1 MARPA
6 VFIDRDGCLT
16 EEVGYVNHIDRLL
29 LLPHSAAAIRKLN
42 AARVPAVLVTNQ
54 AGAARGYFP
63 FGLID
68 KVHRRLEELLAAE
81 GARLDGIF
89 FSPFVKGASCP
100 PFNFD
105 HEWRKPG
112 GGMIGQA
119 AADLDLDL
127 ARSFM
132 IGDKITDVELIHRV
146 GGRGVFVLTG
156 YGKGDLENF
165 GAQWRDRPDFIA
177 AHVEDAVDWILA
189 GLRLTHEFREV

>member
-1 MARPA
+1 
-6 VFIDRDGCLT
+6 
-16 EEVGYVNHIDRLL
+16 
-29 LLPHSAAAIRKLN
+29 
-42 AARVPAVLVTNQ
+42 
-54 AGAARGYFP
+54 
-63 FGLID
+63 
-68 KVHRRLEELLAAE
+68 
-81 GARLDGIF
+81 
-89 FSPFVKGASCP
+89 
-100 PFNFD
+100 
-105 HEWRKPG
+105 
-112 GGMIGQA
+112 MIGQA